1 MPLFGLSTAAFGL
14 ARGSAIPVVSTA
26 VECRQGVVRALLFQ
40 FAREATP
47 FIRKASVNAGPVTA
61 SAQRDRAGRRQL
73 LLAAAAAAAGIPL
86 MIGAAAIGEAP
97 WHLVLIWAPLSLAMN
112 LFAWTALRFGW
123 TDGWRDPGVTAAQ
136 IAWSIAS
143 TAACY
148 AMLGPLR
155 AAALPMLALALLFGI
170 FALPARTVR
179 WLAAWTLALYGGVM
193 LLMGQLQPARYPLAE
208 EAITFAALLVSVPV
222 MSLLALRMSELRTQ
236 LGRQKGELEI
246 ALARI
251 RELAERDELTGLFN
265 RRRGTEALLAH
276 RAHALRHGVTFAVA
290 MADIDRFKTVNDRHG
305 HAGGDAVLRAFAAA
319 AQGELREIDTIAR
332 WGGEEFLIA
341 FEAVD
346 AESAAA
352 AAERVRA
359 RTQQIEVGL
368 PDGGATRITVSIGL
382 AFWRE
387 GEPVETLVARA
398 DRALYRAK
406 AEGRN
411 RVVMG

>member
-1 MPLFGLSTAAFGL
+1 M
-14 ARGSAIPVVSTA
+14 
-26 VECRQGVVRALLFQ
+26 VR
-40 FAREATP
+40 
-47 FIRKASVNAGPVTA
+47 KGPVNTGA
-61 SAQRDRAGRRQL
+61 APVSARRDRAGRRQL

-86 MIGAAAIGEAP
+86 VIGAAVIGEAP

-112 LFAWTALRFGW
+112 LFAWTALHFGW
-123 TDGWRDPGVTAAQ
+123 TQGWRDPGLTAAQ

-179 WLAAWTLALYGGVM
+179 WLATWTLALYAGVM

-208 EAITFAALLVSVPV
+208 QAITFAALLVSVPV
-222 MSLLALRMSELRTQ
+222 MSLLALRMSELRAQ

-265 RRRGTEALLAH
+265 RRRGTEALLAQ

-290 MADIDRFKTVNDRHG
+290 MADIDHFKAVNDRHG
-305 HAGGDAVLRAFAAA
+305 HAGGDTVLRAFAAA
-319 AQGELREIDTIAR
+319 AQGELREIDTITR
-332 WGGEEFLIA
+332 WGGEEFLIV

-346 AESAAA
+346 PESAAA
-352 AAERVRA
+352 AAERLRRRA
-359 RTQQIEVGL
+359 QQIEVGL
-368 PDGGATRITVSIGL
+368 PDGGTGRITISIGL
-382 AFWRE
+382 AYWRD
-387 GEPVETLVARA
+387 GEPVETLIDRA

-406 AEGRN
+406 SEGRN
-411 RVVMG
+411 RVVTDETRASCAAARAAGNGAGGHAAPVRPSPVT

>member
-1 MPLFGLSTAAFGL
+1 M
-14 ARGSAIPVVSTA
+14 
-26 VECRQGVVRALLFQ
+26 
-40 FAREATP
+40 
-47 FIRKASVNAGPVTA
+47 FIRKAPVNEGAAPV
-61 SAQRDRAGRRQL
+61 SARRDRAGRRQL
-73 LLAAAAAAAGIPL
+73 LLAAVATAAGIPL
-86 MIGAAAIGEAP
+86 MIGAAAIGEVP
-97 WHLVLIWAPLSLAMN
+97 WKPVLIWAPLSLGMN

-123 TDGWRDPGVTAAQ
+123 TEGWRDPGLTAAQ

-155 AAALPMLALALLFGI
+155 AAALPMLALALLFAI

-179 WLAAWTLALYGGVM
+179 WLAAWTLALYGAVM
-193 LLMGQLQPARYPLAE
+193 LLMSWLQPVRYPPAE
-208 EAITFAALLVSVPV
+208 AVITFGALLVSVPV

-236 LGRQKGELEI
+236 LGRQKGELEV

-265 RRRGTEALLAH
+265 RRRATEALLAH
-276 RAHALRHGVTFAVA
+276 RAHAVRSGGTFAVA
-290 MADIDRFKTVNDRHG
+290 MADIDRFKAVNDGHG

-319 AQGELREIDTIAR
+319 ARGELREIDNIAR
-332 WGGEEFLIA
+332 WGGEEFLIV

-346 AESAAA
+346 SESAAV
-352 AAERVRA
+352 AAERVRRRA
-359 RTQQIEVGL
+359 EEIEVGL
-368 PDGGATRITVSIGL
+368 PGGGTHRVTVSIGL
-382 AFWRE
+382 ASWRD
-387 GEPVETLVARA
+387 GEPVEALIDRA

-411 RVVMG
+411 RVVTA